1 VLRNERNASFA
12 AACNQGASAARGEL
26 LLFLN
31 DDVSPVDPGWLG
43 AMVDAH
49 ASGEGLGAVGAHL
62 VYSPDRPDD
71 DVGRPS
77 PLSTQHRGIG
87 FMWAD
92 GAVRGINLGVGES
105 PLAPAA
111 TAPARVIGCTAACLL
126 VGRSAFEQVGGFTDA
141 YIYGTEDQDF
151 CLKLR
156 EAGLDVLYSPGAV
169 LLHEEHGTQGVWT
182 ATHRRVKNMRN
193 RQEFLERWGPKLI
206 RSVRLA
212 GIGAEDPAW
221 LSRPPRRAVITLTD
235 AEQTGGFGDWYTAH
249 ELGEAMEAQGWSV
262 EYAAQRGD
270 SWYQIDED
278 VDLVISLLPQVDLD
292 RLPAGPVKVAWVR
305 NWVDRWLANPSFDRY
320 DLALCATRRFA
331 ERIDLA
337 SSVTTALLPLAT
349 NADRFGR
356 GEFELSLAAD
366 FTFTGNSWGNQR
378 LVDRIEVKPGEHFTI
393 FGKGWEKFGR
403 AQRYVRGSLDYELM
417 PDVYASTPITIDDTV
432 RPNRPALNA
441 RVFDALAAGSLPIT
455 DNKEGSAEW
464 FDGKL
469 PVARSRRELRRALD
483 RYLRDD
489 AARLKLVDELRGIVL
504 GKHTYANR
512 AEELPAMAAD
522 TVRRPKVA
530 LRIGPPSAEVAPRW
544 GDTHFAHDFARA
556 LRRLG
561 WATRVDLLPDWDDPI
576 RHDAD
581 VVVHLR
587 GLVPSVPVLGAVN
600 ALWIISHPD
609 DVTNEEVERFD
620 LVFVASAQY
629 AAKLASR
636 VKVPV
641 MPLLQAAAHE
651 RFTPEAEEREHELVF
666 VGNTRGTE
674 REGIDWA
681 LAAGLEVEIWG
692 QGWEEVAPDR
702 LVADMLDNRD
712 LPALYASS
720 KVVLCDHWPDMAKE
734 GFISNRVFEAA
745 AAGALP
751 VTDQVAGLAEVFG
764 DSVAVYRTA
773 EELESL
779 ISLNL
784 GNSEARMASAAAA
797 REAVLAGHTFD
808 HRAAAFTEVV
818 VPLLGQAPPSPLLDL
833 AVSVAPLAHTIPA
846 AAPTVEPVR
855 LLPRPGRD
863 YLVKYD
869 ATRDAVAAN
878 RRVTDV
884 PLSGSGLE
892 SVAWFLPAFDNP
904 YRGGINTI
912 LRFADGFTRRSGTFN
927 YFVIVGAD
935 DGIEEMKEGAFGAFP
950 DLKGD
955 FMGMAEGEDPEP
967 LPPAAAGICTLWT
980 TAYTLLRYN
989 QCQLKCYM
997 VQDYEPAFQP
1007 AGSVFGLIEQTYRFG
1022 FTGICNSPGVGE
1034 AYRRYGSPA
1043 VDFTPGVDRR
1053 FHPGSGHEHADRVR
1067 IVFYGRPNYPRNGFE
1082 LGLQTLQ
1089 RIKSEFGDAVEIL
1102 SVGADWE
1109 PAAYEV
1115 EGVINNLGLLHDLE
1129 QVADL
1134 YRSADI
1140 GISFMFTSHPSYQP
1154 LEYMASG
1161 LAAVSNLNEAN
1172 DWLFSDGINCRL
1184 VPPVVSAAVEVI
1196 AELVEDPAQ
1205 RHHLGMGGV
1214 KTTES
1219 LDWEPQIDR
1228 IHTALTAGR
1237 VPAGP

>member
-1 VLRNERNASFA
+1 
-12 AACNQGASAARGEL
+12 
-26 LLFLN
+26 
-31 DDVSPVDPGWLG
+31 
-43 AMVDAH
+43 
-49 ASGEGLGAVGAHL
+49 
-62 VYSPDRPDD
+62 
-71 DVGRPS
+71 
-77 PLSTQHRGIG
+77 
-87 FMWAD
+87 
-92 GAVRGINLGVGES
+92 
-105 PLAPAA
+105 
-111 TAPARVIGCTAACLL
+111 
-126 VGRSAFEQVGGFTDA
+126 
-141 YIYGTEDQDF
+141 
-151 CLKLR
+151 
-156 EAGLDVLYSPGAV
+156 
-169 LLHEEHGTQGVWT
+169 
-182 ATHRRVKNMRN
+182 MRN

-212 GIGAEDPAW
+212 GLGAEDPAW

-235 AEQTGGFGDWYTAH
+235 AEQTAGFGDWYTAH

-305 NWVDRWLANPSFDRY
+305 NWVGRWLDNPSFGRY

-378 LVDRIEVKPGEHFTI
+378 LVDRIEVKPGEQFTI

-483 RYLRDD
+483 RYLHDD
-489 AARLKLVDELRGIVL
+489 AARRKLVDELRGIVL

-620 LVFVASAQY
+620 LVFVASAPY

-651 RFTPEAEEREHELVF
+651 RFTPEAQEPEHELVF

-702 LVADMLDNRD
+702 LVADILDNRD

-751 VTDQVAGLAEVFG
+751 VTDQVAGLADVFG

-779 ISLNL
+779 IALNL
-784 GNSEARMASAAAA
+784 GDSEARMASAAAA

-833 AVSVAPLAHTIPA
+833 AVSVAPLIQPITL
-846 AAPTVEPVR
+846 AAPAVEPVR
-855 LLPRPGRD
+855 PLPRPGRE

-869 ATRDAVAAN
+869 ASIEAVQASRAI
-878 RRVTDV
+878 TDG
-884 PLSGSGLE
+884 PSRPRERIE
-892 SVAWFLPAFDNP
+892 SATWFIPPFDNP
-904 YRGGINTI
+904 SRGGYNTI
-912 LRFADGFTRRSGTFN
+912 LRFADGLTRRSGTFN
-927 YFVIVGAD
+927 RFVVCGSD
-935 DGIEEMKEGAFGAFP
+935 VSVEEMRAGVFAAFP
-950 DLKGD
+950 E
-955 FMGMAEGEDPEP
+955 MQGELLALPDEIDPGTITDSTI
-967 LPPAAAGICTLWT
+967 AFCTFWT
-980 TAYTLLRYN
+980 TAFAQLRFN
-989 QCQLKCYM
+989 RCQSKYYL
-997 VQDYEPAFQP
+997 VQDFEPGFQ
-1007 AGSVFGLIEQTYRFG
+1007 AANAVYGLVEQTYRFG
-1022 FTGICNSPGVGE
+1022 FTGVCNSPALRD
-1034 AYRRYGSPA
+1034 AYRSYGSPA
-1043 VDFTPGVDRR
+1043 FSFVPGIDRR
-1053 FHPGSGHEHADRVR
+1053 FHPGQGRADDGIVR
-1067 IVFYGRPNYPRNGFE
+1067 IIFYGRPSQPRSGFE
-1082 LGLQTLQ
+1082 LGLQSLQ
-1089 RIKSEFGDAVEIL
+1089 RLKERYGENIDIVSA
-1102 SVGADWE
+1102 GADWD
-1109 PAAYEV
+1109 PAAYGV
-1115 EGVINNLGLLHDLE
+1115 EGILQNVGMLHDIDELAE
-1129 QVADL
+1129 LMRQ
-1134 YRSADI
+1134 SDI
-1140 GISFMFTSHPSYQP
+1140 GISFTFSMSPSYQT
-1154 LEYMASG
+1154 LSCMASG
-1161 LAAVSNLNEAN
+1161 LATVANLNEYHQ
-1172 DWLFSDGINCRL
+1172 LFEDGVNCRL
-1184 VPPVVSAAVEVI
+1184 VPPTVSATLQVLS
-1196 AELVEDPAQ
+1196 ELVEDADQ
-1205 RHHLGMGGV
+1205 RRRLGLGGV
-1214 KTTES
+1214 KTTEDM
-1219 LDWEPQIDR
+1219 DWEPQLDR
-1228 IHTALTAGR
+1228 IHAALLAGR
-1237 VPAGP
+1237 VPTGP